1 VNWVR
6 HQISERKSLEQ
17 ICEDCMTRCLSP
29 DSDVAGGVGCD
40 NMTIL
45 VVALLH
51 GRTLDQWYDWVTE
64 RVEKKIGYST
74 PRTYSPI
81 YPAGRFGPAAAA
93 AAAAAGDLNGP
104 PPFFRSG
111 GTLGRLN
118 HSPLYGNTGLSA
130 FTGGRPGA
138 GNDDDVDDDDEF
150 DDDSGDELMTD
161 SSSDPLRS
169 ILGGSGNGII
179 GGPVRLRAP
188 PQRDETSSLR
198 AQLYDLDE
206 DKSEPDGQY
215 DDAME
220 DVQSSDDQTPVIN
233 ISSNNITN
241 RRPISIGSP
250 RIATPPSLKDIR
262 SPILSNNE
270 LPRQTQ
276 RSRKS
281 ESPKPTE

>member
-1 VNWVR
+1 
-6 HQISERKSLEQ
+6 
-17 ICEDCMTRCLSP
+17 
-29 DSDVAGGVGCD
+29 
-40 NMTIL
+40 
-45 VVALLH
+45 
-51 GRTLDQWYDWVTE
+51 
-64 RVEKKIGYST
+64 
-74 PRTYSPI
+74 
-81 YPAGRFGPAAAA
+81 
-93 AAAAAGDLNGP
+93 
-104 PPFFRSG
+104 
-111 GTLGRLN
+111 
-118 HSPLYGNTGLSA
+118 
-130 FTGGRPGA
+130 
-138 GNDDDVDDDDEF
+138 VDDDDEF

-250 RIATPPSLKDIR
+250 RIATPPSLKDFR